1 MQSFDHSLINRRISR
16 PEMFCK
22 KSVHRNFAKFTEKHL
37 CQSLFFNK
45 VTGLSLSYRTPP
57 VPIGLLLN
65 LLGVFFMIFCDEF
78 LFSSCLQYPLK
89 V

>member
-1 MQSFDHSLINRRISR
+1 MPESL
-16 PEMFCK
+16 
-22 KSVHRNFAKFTEKHL
+22 
-37 CQSLFFNK
+37 FNK

-65 LLGVFFMIFCDEF
+65 LLAVFFMIFCDEF